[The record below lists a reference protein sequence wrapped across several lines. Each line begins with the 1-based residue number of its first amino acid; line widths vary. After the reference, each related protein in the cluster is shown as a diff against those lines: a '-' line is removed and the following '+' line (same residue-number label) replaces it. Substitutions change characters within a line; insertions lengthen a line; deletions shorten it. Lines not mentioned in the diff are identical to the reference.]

1 MNAIDVHKEW
11 SSVIDRVIREW
22 PQFIRCAHDEMIL
35 ISLSNLESIL
45 AAYTFSAQR
54 MVENDNAITLSL
66 NEIELVE
73 NAADESL
80 AKQALAKSI
89 LEYAEDYY
97 NGFTL
102 YRIVPNRKEHIPY
115 VLKALILNNQE
126 KIEKLNTVCNDVG
139 SKSSFTT

>member
-1 MNAIDVHKEW
+1 VNAIDVHKEW

-73 NAADESL
+73 NAADEFL
-80 AKQALAKSI
+80 AKRA
-89 LEYAEDYY
+89 
-97 NGFTL
+97 
-102 YRIVPNRKEHIPY
+102 
-115 VLKALILNNQE
+115 
-126 KIEKLNTVCNDVG
+126 
-139 SKSSFTT
+139 